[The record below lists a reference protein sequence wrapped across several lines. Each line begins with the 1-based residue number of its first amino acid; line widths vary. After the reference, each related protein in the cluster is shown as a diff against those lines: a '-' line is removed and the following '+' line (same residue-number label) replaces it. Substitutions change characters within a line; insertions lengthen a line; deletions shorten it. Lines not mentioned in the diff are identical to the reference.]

1 MSHNL
6 LHPELLTVS
15 ELFDHDTV
23 YTVPIY
29 QRNYAWRAPQI
40 EQLISDIQDAVARQ
54 ESNYFLGNLVVTPRE
69 NQRKDFA
76 VIDGQQRLTTLYL
89 LLTFLENAGSSPWG
103 HHQGRL
109 QHASRARATEALRR
123 LPGMASVRDSAPM
136 VALKT
141 GAFDDSTLPALQAL
155 GLAVESVEPMSLEDI
170 FVTTV
175 RGSNA

>member
-6 LHPELLTVS
+6 VHPELLTVS

-54 ESNYFLGNLVVTPRE
+54 ESNYFLGNLVVTLRDK
-69 NQRKDFA
+69 RRDFE

-89 LLTFLENAGSSPWG
+89 LLTFLENAGSSPW
-103 HHQGRL
+103 
-109 QHASRARATEALRR
+109 
-123 LPGMASVRDSAPM
+123 
-136 VALKT
+136 
-141 GAFDDSTLPALQAL
+141 
-155 GLAVESVEPMSLEDI
+155 
-170 FVTTV
+170 
-175 RGSNA
+175 